1 MRQTT
6 FRTDSDS
13 ADGRIAIPLGI
24 ICLVRS
30 SFRRY
35 GFYEVLDGFKDSG
48 VPLSKVIENMCINSL
63 RGDFS
68 MNDWEPITATE
79 GVVNIFGSESREQ

>member
-13 ADGRIAIPLGI
+13 ADERIAIPLI
-24 ICLVRS
+24 IRLVRS

-35 GFYEVLDGFKDSG
+35 GFYEVLDEFKDSG
-48 VPLSKVIENMCINSL
+48 VPLSKVIENTCINSL

-68 MNDWEPITATE
+68 MNDWEPTATTE
-79 GVVNIFGSESREQ
+79 A

>member
-24 ICLVRS
+24 IRLVRS

-48 VPLSKVIENMCINSL
+48 VPLRKVIENMCINSL

-68 MNDWEPITATE
+68 MNDWEPTVATE
-79 GVVNIFGSESREQ
+79 GVGNIFGSESR

>member
-13 ADGRIAIPLGI
+13 ADERIAIPLI
-24 ICLVRS
+24 IRLVRS

-35 GFYEVLDGFKDSG
+35 GSYEVLDGFKDSG
-48 VPLSKVIENMCINSL
+48 VPLSKVIENMCINSP

-68 MNDWEPITATE
+68 MNDWEPTAATE
-79 GVVNIFGSESREQ
+79 GVGNIFGSESR